1 MEENIY
7 EQTTLEGFEAEPA
20 SSSET
25 PETPETIEAI
35 VPVKRTRKPKEAVRS
50 LEDLENVSPT
60 KMSTKEA
67 AAVITNLR
75 DGLKLQK
82 NIAAEARETASKSFE
97 QYRIAN
103 ENYQGL
109 LQEYNAR
116 MRQIEDM
123 ARVFNLSIKMM
134 TSGGAR

>member
-7 EQTTLEGFEAEPA
+7 EQTALEGFEAEPA

-25 PETPETIEAI
+25 SETIEAI
-35 VPVKRTRKPKEAVRS
+35 VPVRRTRKPKEAVRS

-75 DGLKLQK
+75 DELKLQR